1 MNNQNETKKKLN
13 KFIILFGL
21 LLFIEI
27 VIYRISVYGIYRTTY
42 DFLFI
47 FIIFIA
53 SLIIITH
60 IEKKYRDKITT
71 KKVKIFGW
79 ILAGVVIVFFIY
91 SVGYSIYDSKTNSC
105 EPEFKGGEMIDPCPE
120 GKHCILFQG
129 CIGAC
134 PTGRCRDSAG
144 KGDYCHY
151 GIPCKEGLE
160 CVGRDTGELGG
171 GALMYRCESSSI

>member
-1 MNNQNETKKKLN
+1 MNKQNEAKKKANRL
-13 KFIILFGL
+13 IILFGL
-21 LLFIEI
+21 ILFIGMI
-27 VIYRISVYGIYRTTY
+27 IYGISVYGIYKIINY
-42 DFLFI
+42 SLFI
-47 FIIFIA
+47 FVIFIV
-53 SLIIITH
+53 SLIIITY
-60 IEKKYRDKITT
+60 IEKNYREKITT

-79 ILAGVVIVFFIY
+79 ILAGVIIVFFIY
-91 SVGYSIYDSKTNSC
+91 SIGYSIYDAKTNSC
-105 EPEFKGGEMIDPCPE
+105 NPEFKGGEMIDPCPE

-134 PTGRCRDSAG
+134 PTGKCRDYAS

-171 GALMYRCESSSI
+171 GALIYRCESGSI